1 MTMQTERIPISEVR
15 PLAANPRRH
24 PERQITEL
32 MRSVEQFGQYR
43 PLVID
48 GEGEVLA
55 GNGLLLAMQRL
66 GMTEVLVYRMKHLN
80 EAQRTKLILADN
92 RLGDLSTDDFE
103 VIEQMLATLDD
114 FEVPGFDPEMLS
126 SLLADAEALA
136 EEADAYGV
144 LDPDVRERMTARGE
158 SIGAAHDESLATRG
172 APPAPLVLDDEDGGV
187 PFDLSTGVPI
197 GDALAD
203 AVTARGEGTGPA
215 LGHTCPSCG
224 HSW

>member
-1 MTMQTERIPISEVR
+1 MSLQTEIVPITDVR
-15 PLAANPRRH
+15 PLEPNPRRH
-24 PERQITEL
+24 PEKQIVEL
-32 MRSVEQFGQYR
+32 MKSVEQFGQYR

-48 GEGEVLA
+48 GTGEVLA
-55 GNGLLLAMQRL
+55 GNGLLLALQRL
-66 GMTEVLVYRMKHLN
+66 GRTEVLVYRMPHLN
-80 EAQRTKLILADN
+80 EAQRTKLVLADN
-92 RLGDLSTDDFE
+92 RLGDLSSDDFE
-103 VIEQMLATLDD
+103 VVEKMLASLDD

-144 LDPDVRERMTARGE
+144 IDDDVRERMTARGDDLE
-158 SIGAAHDESLATRG
+158 ASHAESLATRG
-172 APPAPLVLDDEDGGV
+172 APPAPISLDAGDAAR
-187 PFDLSTGVPI
+187 DLSTGVPI

-203 AVTARGEGTGPA
+203 AVSARGDGAGPA